1 MTVSIFGKEISYER
15 FISDLAS
22 KVVSV
27 MKAESEI
34 PEFICQRQAYRMF
47 GRANVERWR
56 RTGKV
61 VAYKRNRKVEY
72 RTADLR
78 QQQDHQQDY

>member
-1 MTVSIFGKEISYER
+1 MTVSIFGEEISYER

-34 PEFICQRQAYRMF
+34 PEFICQRQAYQMF

-61 VAYKRNRKVEY
+61 IPYKRQRKIEY
-72 RTADLR
+72 RTADLK
-78 QQQDHQQDY
+78 QQQNNLQDY

>member
-1 MTVSIFGKEISYER
+1 MTVSIFGEEISYER
-15 FISDLAS
+15 FINDLAS

-61 VAYKRNRKVEY
+61 TAYRRQRKIEY
-72 RTADLR
+72 RTADLK
-78 QQQDHQQDY
+78 QQQDNQQDY

>member
-61 VAYKRNRKVEY
+61 TAYRRQRKIEY
-72 RTADLR
+72 RTADLK
-78 QQQDHQQDY
+78 QQQDNQQDY

>member
-1 MTVSIFGKEISYER
+1 MTVSIFGEEISYER
-15 FISDLAS
+15 FINDLAS

-61 VAYKRNRKVEY
+61 TAYRRQRKIEY
-72 RTADLR
+72 RTADLK
-78 QQQDHQQDY
+78 QQQDNRQDY